1 MQARIQNTLDTCL
14 LRLDDLPEGEDNCLA
29 PMDGTGITGLR
40 LFCSSVEEAKSS
52 RRSHKQTETMLEFP
66 GTAGDWG
73 QKLTCPEDR
82 WMTTF
87 EMRYAA
93 VTTSERKEQLGVVQ
107 MRMKCGTEEETDET
121 SDGVITQFGE
131 STGSTG
137 PLETEDPTTWQH
149 GLSRDDIRPV
159 KTSGK
164 TWDKAN
170 TCQRFM
176 RGAKVQTD
184 QNNAQLSFYPDNPIA
199 DQIGINDVKF
209 TCSVYGGYHFCAI
222 VG

>member
-1 MQARIQNTLDTCL
+1 MLFV
-14 LRLDDLPEGEDNCLA
+14 
-29 PMDGTGITGLR
+29 GTPD
-40 LFCSSVEEAKSS
+40 
-52 RRSHKQTETMLEFP
+52 RR
-66 GTAGDWG
+66 
-73 QKLTCPEDR
+73 
-82 WMTTF
+82 
-87 EMRYAA
+87 
-93 VTTSERKEQLGVVQ
+93 EQLGVVQ
-107 MRMKCGTEEETDET
+107 MRLKCGTEEVTDEI
-121 SDGVITQFGE
+121 SEGVITQFGE
-131 STGSTG
+131 RTGATG

-149 GLSRDDIRPV
+149 GLSRDDLRR
-159 KTSGK
+159 
-164 TWDKAN
+164 WDKAT